1 MTTTEVQAQSRQR
14 REAITTLRA
23 SAPLALTR
31 GDWMRSL
38 LVFVA
43 AVLTLLLA
51 DVALLWLH
59 PGEYYIPVG
68 NYRDKV
74 FLQRVNYQETA
85 SDGTTYRWTTADST
99 LRLNQI
105 GVARHAW
112 LRLDL
117 GGRPQADDVRLTL
130 NDAPWAGFSATTQPR
145 QYTLLLPPNP
155 ANELAVGIHSPT
167 FRVPGDA
174 RRLGIKLEGF
184 AVVLARDS
192 LPFPT
197 MPQFLWQIA
206 LILAAQLTA
215 VRLGWRRPALLGL
228 GLGLAL
234 ALAALL
240 SGALLLTYSYLPR
253 LAVAGGALAALTWL
267 GLPLAERRLLWAG
280 DAREIR
286 LLWALMLGACA
297 IRLVGVLYPTFAG
310 QDLGLNL
317 GRWIKTVT
325 GQMIVIAPSS
335 EFANGLTI
343 YPPGPYLAALP
354 GATLFP
360 DRGSLLQGVLAV
372 LDGATA
378 FLVALLARRLGGNRD
393 AARFGL
399 LLYAGSTTAFAA
411 LEFGFAAQIF
421 GQWFT
426 TPLALLLM
434 ASSAPPRPRAWLL
447 AALLLLLGIFSH
459 VGVAIL
465 GVTWMVITLL
475 LMLPRD
481 RRGALWGMALMTA
494 GGLLALGLLY
504 IDIAAITLNHATST
518 VTQRGTGGLPG
529 ATPLLFKGARLAYT
543 DIGLATL
550 PLGLLLIARARAG
563 GGWLAV
569 PLAWLL
575 TTLLFFVVDLLL
587 AVQVRYFYFALPLA
601 LSAIAI
607 VLGRLA
613 ARGRWARFAVWALV
627 LMLFLQGVMFWY
639 SSAFGDGQ
647 LSMTPLTH

>member
-1 MTTTEVQAQSRQR
+1 
-14 REAITTLRA
+14 
-23 SAPLALTR
+23 
-31 GDWMRSL
+31 MRSL
-38 LVFVA
+38 LIFAA

-59 PGEYYIPVG
+59 PGEYYVPVG

-74 FLQRVNYQETA
+74 FLQRVNYQEIA

-99 LRLNQI
+99 LWLNQI
-105 GVARHAW
+105 GVTRHAW

-167 FRVPGDA
+167 FRVSGDA
-174 RRLGIKLEGF
+174 RRLGIKIEGF
-184 AVVLARDS
+184 AVVLPRDS

-197 MPQFLWQIA
+197 MPQFLSQIA

-215 VRLGWRRPALLGL
+215 VRLGWRRRALALLGL
-228 GLGLAL
+228 GLSL

-240 SGALLLTYSYLPR
+240 SVALLLTYSYLPR
-253 LAVAGGALAALTWL
+253 LAIAGGALAALTWL
-267 GLPLAERRLLWAG
+267 GLPLVERRLPWAG
-280 DAREIR
+280 DTREIR

-317 GRWIKTVT
+317 GRWVKTVT

-354 GATLFP
+354 GATLFS

-399 LLYAGSTTAFAA
+399 LLYAGSTTALAA

-434 ASSAPPRPRAWLL
+434 ASTAPPRPRAWLL

-465 GVTWMVITLL
+465 GVTWMGITLL
-475 LMLPRD
+475 LTLPRD
-481 RRGALWGMALMTA
+481 RRDALWGMALMTA

-518 VTQRGTGGLPG
+518 VTQRGDGGLPG

-550 PLGLLLIARARAG
+550 PLGLLLLTRARAG
-563 GGWLAV
+563 GGRLTV

-575 TTLLFFVVDLLL
+575 TALLFFVVDLLL

-601 LSAIAI
+601 LAAIAI

-613 ARGRWARFAVWALV
+613 ARGRWARFATWALM

>member
-1 MTTTEVQAQSRQR
+1 
-14 REAITTLRA
+14 
-23 SAPLALTR
+23 
-31 GDWMRSL
+31 
-38 LVFVA
+38 
-43 AVLTLLLA
+43 
-51 DVALLWLH
+51 
-59 PGEYYIPVG
+59 
-68 NYRDKV
+68 
-74 FLQRVNYQETA
+74 
-85 SDGTTYRWTTADST
+85 
-99 LRLNQI
+99 
-105 GVARHAW
+105 
-112 LRLDL
+112 
-117 GGRPQADDVRLTL
+117 
-130 NDAPWAGFSATTQPR
+130 
-145 QYTLLLPPNP
+145 
-155 ANELAVGIHSPT
+155 
-167 FRVPGDA
+167 
-174 RRLGIKLEGF
+174 
-184 AVVLARDS
+184 
-192 LPFPT
+192 
-197 MPQFLWQIA
+197 
-206 LILAAQLTA
+206 
-215 VRLGWRRPALLGL
+215 
-228 GLGLAL
+228 
-234 ALAALL
+234 
-240 SGALLLTYSYLPR
+240 GALLLTYSYLPR

-325 GQMIVIAPSS
+325 GQMIVLAPSS

-354 GATLFP
+354 GATLFS

-465 GVTWMVITLL
+465 GVTWMAITLL
-475 LMLPRD
+475 LTLPRD
-481 RRGALWGMALMTA
+481 RRGALWGMALMIA

-550 PLGLLLIARARAG
+550 PLGLLLIAQARAG
-563 GGWLAV
+563 GGRLTV

-601 LSAIAI
+601 LAAIAI